1 MGGLAKGGYQIIIY
15 KKLWFATKE
24 EFKESHLKE
33 PDSHNLIV
41 GDLYLDS
48 GNLNLQTLVDAIG
61 LDEKGAYDFAV
72 PQAWFDEHLP
82 EWTNNW
88 TMRAIWFYP
97 NPPEPYHLL
106 GELLRIYKMFEMLKD
121 QILQEGFE
129 LWKKQLIR
137 D

>member
-72 PQAWFDEHLP
+72 PQA
-82 EWTNNW
+82 
-88 TMRAIWFYP
+88 
-97 NPPEPYHLL
+97 
-106 GELLRIYKMFEMLKD
+106 
-121 QILQEGFE
+121 
-129 LWKKQLIR
+129 
-137 D
+137 